1 MIPALPPRCGRVF
14 FWLLTQRSLRGIIT
28 IRNLV
33 IHAMIGDFAMKH
45 TSETACSLDVMR
57 MFRSC
62 SHLLYHRKCPP
73 LQGKSRLLVIL
84 YRNPDAITQRD
95 LLDQVNIRSA
105 SLSETLCKME
115 KEGLIIRE
123 KCESDRRNVR
133 IMLTDAGREAA
144 RECTRRQHDD
154 AVKLFS
160 VLSHEERTQL
170 LDMLTCL
177 RDSWIETVPQEEPNK
192 D

>member
-1 MIPALPPRCGRVF
+1 MNPKDA
-14 FWLLTQRSLRGIIT
+14 
-28 IRNLV
+28 
-33 IHAMIGDFAMKH
+33 
-45 TSETACSLDVMR
+45 ACSLDVMR

-84 YRNPDAITQRD
+84 YRHDNSITQRE
-95 LLDQVNIRSA
+95 LLDLVNIRSA

-115 KEGLIIRE
+115 KDGLITRE

-133 IMLTDAGREAA
+133 ITLTEAGREEA
-144 RECTRRQHDD
+144 RDCTRRQHDD

-160 VLSHEERTQL
+160 VLSRDERVQL
-170 LDMLTCL
+170 LDMLTRL
-177 RDSWIETVPQEEPNK
+177 HDSWVETVPQDEN
-192 D
+192 DSNN